1 MTIATVIDRVDGDAD
16 LLAAA
21 AAYEQRFDTTFAT
34 FVFFDAALLADLHA
48 EGPLPGTVVQ
58 ASATDPAVADHVDA
72 LTRVANLATQ
82 SADDQARYLHTLE
95 EIYGRL
101 AASPVMA
108 CQGAD
113 LVIAPQ
119 REGRILAERLG
130 CLPGAA
136 PAWAPQAK
144 RIAVRG
150 GLLVGFD
157 SRPPATVD
165 GRLAVIDGV
174 VASGVTLMAA
184 LHLAAAPGARVD
196 IFTCHSTTAGAL
208 ALARYAD
215 RLRYATTVHVGH
227 VSGVLND
234 RFYAVDP
241 VDPARLVLGDVG
253 DTISGVADRQA
264 VSR

>member
-58 ASATDPAVADHVDA
+58 ASDTDPAVADHVDS

-101 AASPVMA
+101 AVSPVVA
-108 CQGAD
+108 CRGAD

-136 PAWAPQAK
+136 SAWAPQAK

-157 SRPPATVD
+157 SRPPATVN
-165 GRLAVIDGV
+165 GRVAVIDGV

-196 IFTCHSTTAGAL
+196 IFTSHSTAAGAL

-215 RLRYATTVHVGH
+215 RLRHATTVHVGH

-241 VDPARLVLGDVG
+241 GDPARLVLGDVG